1 MAKLILAFAFL
12 AGVYVYS
19 TGGGRLPHASGGG
32 SLMGQFGAPAGSV
45 GGAAVGVA
53 AKIGN

>member
-1 MAKLILAFAFL
+1 MARLLFALAFL
-12 AGVYVYS
+12 AGIYVYT
-19 TGGGRLPHASGGG
+19 TGGGRLPQATGGG

-45 GGAAVGVA
+45 GGTAVGVA